1 MNTTEELRCELD
13 HTDRR
18 TLALIE
24 SLTDAQLDVPYH
36 RGINPPI
43 WELGHSAFFYEYFLL
58 RKLGHA
64 EPRMPGYDEI
74 WDSFEIQHRNRWQD
88 DVIPS
93 KESTFDYYHRVLD
106 ETRKRLQ
113 VEELDPQE
121 HYLCQYCIV
130 HQNMHIE
137 SLIWARQTLG
147 YPAPPSMISGAQH
160 HAGPD
165 PGGDAQVPGG
175 TYAIGMPANS
185 PEFATRMFSFD
196 NERPGFETEVEPFAI
211 SKALVSNRAFLAF
224 VKDGGYQSPEVW
236 SYGGRWWLQE
246 EGPAHPLY
254 WREKKKD
261 TWELR
266 RFDQWIALPLD
277 APVLHVSYW
286 EAEAFCNWADRRL
299 PTEYEWEAA
308 ARGTKGTLFP
318 WGDEMDPTRADLDVE
333 EMGSANV
340 DAFPASATPSGCL
353 QMIGTAWEWTSN
365 QYLPYPGFEVDIYP
379 YMSTLQFGD
388 HKTTKGG
395 SCATSSCL
403 IRSSYRQAY
412 SPGRRDVFTG
422 IRTCAK

>member
-24 SLTDAQLDVPYH
+24 SLTDAQFDVPYH

-93 KESTFDYYHRVLD
+93 KETTFDYYHRILD

-147 YPAPPSMISGAQH
+147 YPAPPSMI
-160 HAGPD
+160 
-165 PGGDAQVPGG
+165 
-175 TYAIGMPANS
+175 
-185 PEFATRMFSFD
+185 
-196 NERPGFETEVEPFAI
+196 EPFAI
-211 SKALVSNRAFLAF
+211 SKTLVSNREFLAF

-254 WREKKKD
+254 WREKKD

-266 RFDQWIALPLD
+266 RFDQWIDLPLH